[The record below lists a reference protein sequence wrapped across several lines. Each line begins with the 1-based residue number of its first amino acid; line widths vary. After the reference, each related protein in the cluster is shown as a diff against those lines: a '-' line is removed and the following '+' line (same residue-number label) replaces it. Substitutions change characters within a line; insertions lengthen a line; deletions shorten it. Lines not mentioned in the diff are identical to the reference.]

1 MNLKFGVFLIPSE
14 LDFKNT
20 DKGNYIMKKEEKI
33 RVGISIG
40 DLNGIGSEVV
50 LKTFEDSRMLDFCT
64 PVIFASVKILSFL
77 KKQFD
82 IKSSLHGIDQTSQI
96 LDGKINVLNV
106 WKEAVELN
114 FGIEDEKIGHY
125 AIKSLTAATQAL
137 KNNEIDILVTAPI
150 NKSSIQSDEFKFPGH
165 TDYLDQELEGNSL
178 MFMITD
184 DLKVG
189 LLTDHVAVK
198 DIADSIT
205 PELIE
210 EKVNTIYDSL
220 IQDFGISKPKIAIL
234 GINPH
239 SGDHGVIGKEDEEV
253 LKPTIKKIN
262 ESGKLVYG
270 PYAADSFFGSNTY
283 KAFDAIVASYH
294 DQGLIPFKTLSFG
307 KGVNYTAGLAKVRTS
322 PDHGTAF
329 EIAGKNQADP
339 SSFKEAIFSALKI
352 YKNRNQYAEITK
364 NPLKKQPRK
373 PQKKA

>member
-1 MNLKFGVFLIPSE
+1 
-14 LDFKNT
+14 
-20 DKGNYIMKKEEKI
+20 MKKEEKI

-50 LKTFEDSRMLDFCT
+50 LKAFEDSRMLDFCT

-77 KKQFD
+77 KKHYH
-82 IKSSLHGIDQTSQI
+82 IKSSLHGIDKTAQI

-106 WKEAVELN
+106 WKEPVDIN
-114 FGIEDEKIGHY
+114 FGKEDKKIGSY
-125 AIKSLTAATQAL
+125 AIKSLKAATQAL
-137 KNNEIDILVTAPI
+137 KNDEIDVLVTAPI
-150 NKSSIQSDEFKFPGH
+150 NKQSIQSDTFTFPGH
-165 TDYLDQELEGNSL
+165 TDYLDQELKGNSL
-178 MFMITD
+178 MFMITE

-189 LLTDHVAVK
+189 LLTDHVAIK
-198 DIADSIT
+198 DIANTIT
-205 PELIE
+205 PKLIE
-210 EKVNTIYDSL
+210 QKVNTIYHAL
-220 IQDFGISKPKIAIL
+220 QQDFGISKPKIAVL

-239 SGDHGVIGKEDEEV
+239 SGDNGVIGKEDDEI

-262 ESGKLVYG
+262 ETGKLVYG

-307 KGVNYTAGLAKVRTS
+307 KGVNYTAGLSKVRTS

-329 EIAGKNQADP
+329 EIAGKNQADS
-339 SSFKEAIFSALKI
+339 SSFKEAVFSALKI
-352 YKNRNQYAEITK
+352 YKKRNQYEEITK

-373 PQKKA
+373 PQKKG